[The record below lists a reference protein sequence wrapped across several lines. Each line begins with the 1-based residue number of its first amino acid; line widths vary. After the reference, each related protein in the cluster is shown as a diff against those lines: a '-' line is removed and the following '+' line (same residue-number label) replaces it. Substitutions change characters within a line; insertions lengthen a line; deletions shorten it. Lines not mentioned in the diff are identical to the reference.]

1 MRRTKSRKKDGF
13 ERGDYKKKS
22 CAGGSEL
29 YREIGYVSKR
39 KGLTRKGWR
48 KDRRWGGGGVTLKE
62 TMDYRREE
70 GIEPGLCLVE
80 CGKDMQYM
88 PDFVRIHKINR

>member
-48 KDRRWGGGGVTLKE
+48 KDRRWGGGRGCDPQRNYGLSK
-62 TMDYRREE
+62 RR
-70 GIEPGLCLVE
+70 
-80 CGKDMQYM
+80 
-88 PDFVRIHKINR
+88 RN

>member
-13 ERGDYKKKS
+13 ERGDYKKKR

-48 KDRRWGGGGVTLKE
+48 KDRRWGGGCDPQRNYGLSK
-62 TMDYRREE
+62 RR
-70 GIEPGLCLVE
+70 
-80 CGKDMQYM
+80 
-88 PDFVRIHKINR
+88 RN

>member
-48 KDRRWGGGGVTLKE
+48 KDRRWGGGGCDPQRNYGLSK
-62 TMDYRREE
+62 RR
-70 GIEPGLCLVE
+70 
-80 CGKDMQYM
+80 
-88 PDFVRIHKINR
+88 RN